1 MVTPANTVLFEEFC
15 NTLEC
20 IFKKKQKRDR
30 EKILVEFIC
39 DLKTRIRQTEGEK
52 NTTLYPVIRLL
63 VPKLERERP
72 PYNMKERKL
81 GELLVKILPLRKDSQ
96 EAKKLLNDRSVLRD
110 RDFASEVYFVVKKR
124 MNERTGNLTIKDIN
138 DILDKIATAEVGNKG
153 PILDQ
158 AFSSALRNLNADQLK
173 WFIRI
178 ILKNLKLGLSD
189 KGILACFHPDAP
201 EYYDNCHD
209 ITQVCLD
216 LDDACYRPENMGIK
230 LLSPV
235 SPMLCERLDVTDVCY
250 LDPDRTY
257 QVEEKFDGER
267 SQIHMKDGKFIYFT
281 RRAHVVKIYGDNY
294 EEGLLTRYLKG
305 CFKSDVTS
313 FILDGEMM
321 LWHKQD
327 QCFGPKGLPYDVKK
341 ITEKSAYRPCFC
353 AYDLLYLNGKSL
365 VGPAEN
371 GGTPLNKRLEQLDS
385 LFTDIPGVIQHSK
398 RKIVEKRTD
407 ILEEL
412 NTSMLNQEEGIVV
425 KDVQSYYRP
434 GHRNLGWFKLKME
447 YTKGAMPDLDLVII
461 GADRSGNKRQGQVKS
476 FFVACLDNSQSEK
489 RWLCVGCVASG
500 LKSVDRDK
508 VVTHLERHW
517 HRTAFTPP
525 QGNLIFNKARPDYWI
540 APEHSIV
547 LEICASELTKTSTFA
562 TDYTLRF
569 SRIIRT
575 REDKPIDDTM
585 TLEEFCRPTLNQGH
599 VVKLATKR
607 INQDQLANNE
617 DKIPK
622 KRVVKEKQVAEPYR
636 VASHGDVKV
645 TSNAL
650 AGRKLCILSDDED
663 CGRTE
668 LIKIVETHGGKVVAD
683 YGADTWCCVAGRST
697 ARVRA
702 AVTSRSVDVARA
714 AWLRALLYYYIIKL
728 KSLFVCLNA

>member
-209 ITQVCLD
+209 IT
-216 LDDACYRPENMGIK
+216 
-230 LLSPV
+230 
-235 SPMLCERLDVTDVCY
+235 
-250 LDPDRTY
+250 
-257 QVEEKFDGER
+257 
-267 SQIHMKDGKFIYFT
+267 QIHMKDGKFIYFT